1 MLQEERAE
9 IDKILAKSAAIR
21 RHFNL
26 LMEQN
31 HRIRAELFEVARNSY
46 GYKDPESVS
55 PAYE

>member
-1 MLQEERAE
+1 MTNECAE
-9 IDKILAKSAAIR
+9 IDEILARSAAIR

-46 GYKDPESVS
+46 GYKEPEPVS